1 MMQLKIDSR
10 QVQRETEMPYFP
22 HQNKHTFAKL
32 LKLPKVTNP
41 LLRAG
46 AAETEPASEEGV

>member
-1 MMQLKIDSR
+1 MMQFKIDSR